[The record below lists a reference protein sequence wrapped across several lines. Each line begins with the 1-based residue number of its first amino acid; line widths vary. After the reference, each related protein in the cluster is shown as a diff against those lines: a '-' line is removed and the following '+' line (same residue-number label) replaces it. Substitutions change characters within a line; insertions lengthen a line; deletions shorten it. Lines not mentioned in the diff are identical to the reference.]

1 MKLKVNA
8 YSGKSPPPPQ
18 WIRIFM
24 ILRRMSSFFF
34 YLFVCF
40 KDFLEEFGIFR
51 NDAIATCLLLQLLQ
65 LNKMDIMFM
74 LIILTDFENI
84 IIMISNQ
91 KLRPQSCKHLFI
103 TISLMAMINIQLK
116 YSRWL
121 NGHRKLSDSPCQIK
135 ETVMFSASIQNHR
148 GQTIFSFSALI

>member
-1 MKLKVNA
+1 MIKVRRVPLYLHVVVLARFSQQTFFLTKIQKLKHHGDAPPPFYGSMWKSKKNSEIEVTR
-8 YSGKSPPPPQ
+8 YSPPQ

-34 YLFVCF
+34 NLFVCF

-51 NDAIATCLLLQLLQ
+51 NDAIATCLLLQQ

-84 IIMISNQ
+84 IIMISN
-91 KLRPQSCKHLFI
+91 
-103 TISLMAMINIQLK
+103 
-116 YSRWL
+116 
-121 NGHRKLSDSPCQIK
+121 
-135 ETVMFSASIQNHR
+135 
-148 GQTIFSFSALI
+148 

>member
-1 MKLKVNA
+1 MEMLPPPSMGVCENQKRTVKLKLQDT
-8 YSGKSPPPPQ
+8 PPPQ

-34 YLFVCF
+34 NLFVCF

-51 NDAIATCLLLQLLQ
+51 NDAIATCLLLQQ

-84 IIMISNQ
+84 IIMISN
-91 KLRPQSCKHLFI
+91 
-103 TISLMAMINIQLK
+103 
-116 YSRWL
+116 
-121 NGHRKLSDSPCQIK
+121 
-135 ETVMFSASIQNHR
+135 
-148 GQTIFSFSALI
+148 